1 MNVLFVANDP
11 TVFDK
16 DSATRARMRMYAE
29 AMGQLHI
36 VSYGRA
42 HAKEEV
48 DGTLFLYPVAGSKL
62 LSFFGIYMRAR
73 ALMRAGKVD
82 VVSAQDPFEYGLI
95 AHLARKNTNTKL
107 HVQIHT
113 DFLSPWFVTQD
124 IFRAPRV
131 RSTFLNSIRLHIAR
145 FILPRSEG
153 IRVVSQRIADGI
165 LKEFQGRTVPPVVL
179 PVPVTLE
186 QVSRVPLP
194 EHPYTFT
201 LVTVGRLEKEKR
213 IQDILYALARIQQR
227 YPRVGLFV
235 IGEGRE
241 RRALERLTAKLGLK
255 ERVVFLGER
264 ADARGLMKNAH
275 AYIQAS
281 AYEGYGRTLLEAALA
296 RVPIITTDVGIV
308 GEVFRGYD
316 DVLSTPVG
324 DPVQLSNYMVNL
336 IEDQQLRLSLA
347 INAEHKALHHLEA
360 YRDIPRRFAEHL
372 QSL

>member
-1 MNVLFVANDP
+1 MSVLFVANDP
-11 TVFDK
+11 TVFEK
-16 DSATRARMRMYAE
+16 DSATRARMRTYAQ
-29 AMGQLHI
+29 AMGELHI
-36 VSYGRA
+36 ISYARKG
-42 HAKEEV
+42 AKEEQ
-48 DGTLFLYPVAGSKL
+48 DGTLFLHPVTGNKL
-62 LSFFGIYMRAR
+62 LSYLHIYTRAR
-73 ALMRAGKVD
+73 KMMRTQTIV

-95 AHLARKNTNTKL
+95 AHHARSRTSTKL
-107 HVQIHT
+107 HIQIHT

-124 IFRAPRV
+124 VFRAPKV
-131 RSTFLNSIRLHIAR
+131 RSTVLNAIRVRIAHYVLR
-145 FILPRSEG
+145 EAQG
-153 IRVVSQRIADGI
+153 IRVVSERIAES
-165 LKEFQGRTVPPVVL
+165 LQKEFQGRTVPAVVL

-186 QVSRVPLP
+186 QISRVPLP
-194 EHPYTFT
+194 EHSYTFT
-201 LVTVGRLEKEKR
+201 LVTVSRLEKEKR

-241 RRALERLTAKLGLK
+241 RSRLVRLARKLGLT

-264 ADARGLMKNAH
+264 ADARGLMKSAH

-347 INAEHKALHHLEA
+347 INAEQKALRHLEA
-360 YRDIPRRFAEHL
+360 NTDIPRRFAEHL
-372 QSL
+372 ASL